1 MSTWKQEKKVSKK
14 KWIEKYLALLLHTG
28 FSGDGTFKENQSFN
42 WRVNKY
48 LKKVVIKVTTKSY

>member
-42 WRVNKY
+42 
-48 LKKVVIKVTTKSY
+48 